1 MIRLLPAYFFI
12 VLACAVGMFFISDLG
27 AKQYFCSSG
36 FWEYLIANFT
46 FLNFLKPTLPGVFTD
61 LDIHAI
67 NGSLWMLKVEWL
79 LYLSVPLCVWFVSKI
94 KNRATLTFVAIYII
108 SVFYRILFKILYDA
122 YELEIYN
129 ILGRQVFGQ
138 LSFFYSGVLIY
149 YWFDVF
155 KKYRW
160 MLMTVALILM
170 ALSTQSSYMDI
181 IFAPFSF
188 SVLAIGLSMFG
199 KWGTWEYNNDNVS
212 YNMYLVHFPI
222 CNLAAYFGL
231 RSLTGVWGCFIIFFL
246 PHCYCQSLLIAVLKS
261 RYSMY
266 CAKLRE
272 CKKINVNARV
282 ADFKPDFTLRS
293 LVSSRLSPIFC
304 VNKY

>member
-1 MIRLLPAYFFI
+1 MTSYVAVGGFFSLSGFLIYGSFLKKHNFRRYITSRMIRLLPAYFFI

-212 YNMYLVHFPI
+212 YNMYPVHFPI

-231 RSLTGVWGCFIIFFL
+231 RSLTGVWGCFIIIFFAT
-246 PHCYCQSLLIAVLKS
+246 LLLSVFINCCIEKPIQHVLRK
-261 RYSMY
+261 
-266 CAKLRE
+266 
-272 CKKINVNARV
+272 
-282 ADFKPDFTLRS
+282 T
-293 LVSSRLSPIFC
+293 
-304 VNKY
+304 